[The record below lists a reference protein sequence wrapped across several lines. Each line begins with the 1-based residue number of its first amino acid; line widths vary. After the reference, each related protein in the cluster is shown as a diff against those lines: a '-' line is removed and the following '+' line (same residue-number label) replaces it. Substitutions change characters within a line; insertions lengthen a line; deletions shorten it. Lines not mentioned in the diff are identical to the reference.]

1 MKKKITIMI
10 SIILM
15 AGTFTACTAEEKVNN
30 DIKTSVVSKAADV
43 SVSTET
49 YATAGTAPKQ
59 WHNSKRL
66 IIQCNRRKQQ
76 NICSLLL
83 RKRLSKALTLLWVL
97 IFLKGFILMKI
108 NQITLTD
115 LRRMN
120 GKEGLILQGCGG
132 EVQEWVDGIN
142 EMLTDKGIL
151 LDNTK
156 FENVSVFKSDGV
168 TCILYPFEDVHLDI
182 GKLAM
187 WRLQSYTAFAGMW
200 LSDYVDNRL
209 GGFEPEQNKEDKL
222 KPDCALIG
230 CDGNVF
236 ALLGMAS
243 RILKQNGMADEAK
256 EMCSRVTNSGSYREA
271 LNIIG
276 EYVNITD
283 GSEQSYDIDEDYGE
297 GQAMKL

>member
-1 MKKKITIMI
+1 MI
-10 SIILM
+10 
-15 AGTFTACTAEEKVNN
+15 
-30 DIKTSVVSKAADV
+30 
-43 SVSTET
+43 
-49 YATAGTAPKQ
+49 P
-59 WHNSKRL
+59 
-66 IIQCNRRKQQ
+66 
-76 NICSLLL
+76 
-83 RKRLSKALTLLWVL
+83 
-97 IFLKGFILMKI
+97 MKI

-132 EVQEWVDGIN
+132 ETQEWVDGIN

-168 TCILYPFEDVHLDI
+168 TCILYPFENVHLDI

-187 WRLQSYTAFAGMW
+187 WRLQSYTAFAGTW

-209 GGFEPEQNKEDKL
+209 GCFEAEKVKS
-222 KPDCALIG
+222 DCSLIG
-230 CDGNVF
+230 CDSNIFNLMGI
-236 ALLGMAS
+236 AS
-243 RILKQNGMADEAK
+243 HTLKQNGMAEEA
-256 EMCSRVTNSGSYREA
+256 EMMCTRIRGAENYCEA

-283 GSEQSYDIDEDYGE
+283 GSEQSDDIDEDFNE
-297 GQAMKL
+297 EQAMKL

>member
-1 MKKKITIMI
+1 
-10 SIILM
+10 
-15 AGTFTACTAEEKVNN
+15 
-30 DIKTSVVSKAADV
+30 
-43 SVSTET
+43 
-49 YATAGTAPKQ
+49 
-59 WHNSKRL
+59 
-66 IIQCNRRKQQ
+66 
-76 NICSLLL
+76 
-83 RKRLSKALTLLWVL
+83 
-97 IFLKGFILMKI
+97 MKI
-108 NQITLTD
+108 NQITLKD

-120 GKEGLILQGCGG
+120 GKEGIILQGCGD
-132 EVQEWVDGIN
+132 EVNEWVDGIN
-142 EMLTDKGIL
+142 KMLKENGIL
-151 LDNTK
+151 LDDTK
-156 FENVSVFKSDGV
+156 FDDVSVFQNEGV
-168 TCILYPFEDVHLDI
+168 TCILYPFDNVHLDV

-209 GGFEPEQNKEDKL
+209 GGFEPEQNKAEKF

-243 RILKQNGMADEAK
+243 RTLKQNGMADEAK
-256 EMCSRVTNSGSYREA
+256 EMCSRVTSSGSYCEA

-283 GSEQSYDIDEDYGE
+283 GSEQSDDIDEDFNE

>member
-1 MKKKITIMI
+1 MQSIVEQTIKQ
-10 SIILM
+10 
-15 AGTFTACTAEEKVNN
+15 GT
-30 DIKTSVVSKAADV
+30 
-43 SVSTET
+43 
-49 YATAGTAPKQ
+49 
-59 WHNSKRL
+59 H
-66 IIQCNRRKQQ
+66 
-76 NICSLLL
+76 
-83 RKRLSKALTLLWVL
+83 
-97 IFLKGFILMKI
+97 FIVGAYFYERNMTMKI
-108 NQITLTD
+108 NSITLSD

-132 EVQEWVDGIN
+132 ETQEWVDGIN
-142 EMLTDKGIL
+142 KMLTDKGIL

-187 WRLQSYTAFAGMW
+187 WRLQSYTAFAGTW
-200 LSDYVDNRL
+200 LSDYVDNKL
-209 GGFEPEQNKEDKL
+209 GGFEPEQNKEEKL

-236 ALLGMAS
+236 SILGMAS
-243 RILKQNGMADEAK
+243 RTLKQNGMADEAK
-256 EMCSRVTNSGSYREA
+256 EMCSRVTSSGSYCEA

-283 GSEQSYDIDEDYGE
+283 GSEHSDDIDEDYGE
-297 GQAMKL
+297 SEAMKL

>member
-1 MKKKITIMI
+1 
-10 SIILM
+10 
-15 AGTFTACTAEEKVNN
+15 
-30 DIKTSVVSKAADV
+30 
-43 SVSTET
+43 
-49 YATAGTAPKQ
+49 
-59 WHNSKRL
+59 
-66 IIQCNRRKQQ
+66 
-76 NICSLLL
+76 
-83 RKRLSKALTLLWVL
+83 
-97 IFLKGFILMKI
+97 MKI

-115 LRRMN
+115 LHRMN

-132 EVQEWVDGIN
+132 EIKEWMDGIN
-142 EMLTDKGIL
+142 KMLTDKGIL

-168 TCILYPFEDVHLDI
+168 TCILYPFETVHLDI
-182 GKLAM
+182 GKAAM

-209 GGFEPEQNKEDKL
+209 GGFEAEKV

-230 CDGNVF
+230 CDSNIFNLMGI
-236 ALLGMAS
+236 AS
-243 RILKQNGMADEAK
+243 HTLKQNGMAEEA
-256 EMCSRVTNSGSYREA
+256 EMMRTRIRGAENYCEA

-283 GSEQSYDIDEDYGE
+283 GSEQSNDIDEDYVE

>member
-1 MKKKITIMI
+1 M
-10 SIILM
+10 SI
-15 AGTFTACTAEEKVNN
+15 NN
-30 DIKTSVVSKAADV
+30 
-43 SVSTET
+43 
-49 YATAGTAPKQ
+49 
-59 WHNSKRL
+59 
-66 IIQCNRRKQQ
+66 
-76 NICSLLL
+76 
-83 RKRLSKALTLLWVL
+83 
-97 IFLKGFILMKI
+97 
-108 NQITLTD
+108 ITLSD

-120 GKEGLILQGCGG
+120 DKEGLILQGCGG
-132 EVQEWVDGIN
+132 ETQEWVDGIN

-156 FENVSVFKSDGV
+156 FESVSVFQNDGV

-209 GGFEPEQNKEDKL
+209 GGFEPEQNKEEKV

-230 CDGNVF
+230 CDSNIF
-236 ALLGMAS
+236 NLLGIAS
-243 RILKQNGMADEAK
+243 RTLKQNGMADEAK
-256 EMCSRVTNSGSYREA
+256 EMCSRVTSSSSYYEA

-283 GSEQSYDIDEDYGE
+283 GSEQSDDIDEDYGE
-297 GQAMKL
+297 SEAMNL